1 VKVVNKVR
9 VLLPAAGVVA
19 ASVGGACAWLL
30 LTADHA
36 VAVSPPNVTAGVR
49 KVCADLYSH
58 LPATVDGQGRDQ
70 VSPASTLTAAW
81 GRSPIVLTCGAA
93 TPAVLNP
100 ADKAFDPSAQA
111 VYANGVS
118 WLPVQVSNGYE
129 FYTTRREVYVEVF
142 VPSSYNLADGNPGM
156 DAPTDLSAAVIAGTP
171 TVDGTSGP
179 DVSPA

>member
-1 VKVVNKVR
+1 MNKLR

-19 ASVGGACAWLL
+19 ASVGGACAWLVL
-30 LTADHA
+30 SAGDA
-36 VAVSPPNVTAGVR
+36 VAVTPPNVTAGVR
-49 KVCADLYSH
+49 KVCAALHAH
-58 LPATVDGQGRDQ
+58 LPATVDGQSRDS
-70 VSPASTLTAAW
+70 VSPDSDLTAAW
-81 GRSPIVLTCGAA
+81 GKSPIVLTCGAA

-100 ADKAFDPSAQA
+100 NSKTYDPSTQA
-111 VYANGVS
+111 VYANGVD

-142 VPSSYNLADGNPGM
+142 VPSSYNLAEGNPGM

-171 TVDGTSGP
+171 TVDGGSGP